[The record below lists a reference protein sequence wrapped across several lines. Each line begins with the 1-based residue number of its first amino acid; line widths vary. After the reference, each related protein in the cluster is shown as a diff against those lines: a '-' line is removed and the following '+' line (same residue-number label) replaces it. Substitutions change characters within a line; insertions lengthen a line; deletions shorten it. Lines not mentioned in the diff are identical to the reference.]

1 MTQKWPL
8 VRFCASGSKSVYFR
22 AAPIFLEKISRLAC
36 ALIFLIV
43 YQITPPLFFP
53 LLATPDQV

>member
-1 MTQKWPL
+1 
-8 VRFCASGSKSVYFR
+8 
-22 AAPIFLEKISRLAC
+22 
-36 ALIFLIV
+36 LIFLIV